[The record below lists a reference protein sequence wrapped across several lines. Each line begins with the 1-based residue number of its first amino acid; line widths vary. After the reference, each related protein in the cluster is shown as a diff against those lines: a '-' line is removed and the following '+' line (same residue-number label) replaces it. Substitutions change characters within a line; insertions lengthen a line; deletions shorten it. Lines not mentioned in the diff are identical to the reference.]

1 MKSKTIVTIIFLIA
15 IFSINCSNEHQLRSN
30 NEFQPIKTSQKFP
43 ENFKLGGTLRLASN
57 NFFNSLDPHNNSN
70 VSDSSWGPGL
80 IYDRILKYEHGEN
93 VLLPSLKHECLIC
106 SKWTL
111 EDEQKITF
119 TIPNNLTWN
128 TSPPTTLTTSD
139 IEFSINRIKNQKN
152 YDFLHMIQS
161 IDIETENKISFQLR
175 YPDSDFLM
183 TLADVKNKIVSKNL
197 TENSE
202 EITLN
207 NSIGSNSWSIEKF
220 SPLTKITLLNLRKN
234 DDQPFVDAIEI
245 NVLTDSQT
253 RLSAYMVGLIDV
265 YEIENLT
272 HTHKD
277 DHLYQNQLN
286 VIEPST
292 GVSLTFNT
300 SKFPYNNRNF
310 RNAIINAIDIDE
322 IQTLNKY
329 FALGMPLID
338 KTWEVDQVKWQSQFN
353 NPNKFSDNIEQSKVK
368 MPMTIKMLA
377 SEYDQNYSETINKL
391 TKQLALKGFLVE
403 TTILNNREYAS
414 KTWDQK
420 DFDISVGPQFP
431 QLSPNSFLFS
441 ILHSKGKLNSSNT
454 YNVKLDKLI
463 EEQSQTYN
471 SQHRE
476 KIIQEIN
483 SILFDEMYR
492 LMINSKVSSWTW
504 TDAINNFYPNFY
516 SQEYKHWDKVWIER

>member
-1 MKSKTIVTIIFLIA
+1 MAIKII
-15 IFSINCSNEHQLRSN
+15 
-30 NEFQPIKTSQKFP
+30 
-43 ENFKLGGTLRLASN
+43 
-57 NFFNSLDPHNNSN
+57 
-70 VSDSSWGPGL
+70 
-80 IYDRILKYEHGEN
+80 
-93 VLLPSLKHECLIC
+93 
-106 SKWTL
+106 
-111 EDEQKITF
+111 
-119 TIPNNLTWN
+119 
-128 TSPPTTLTTSD
+128 
-139 IEFSINRIKNQKN
+139 
-152 YDFLHMIQS
+152 
-161 IDIETENKISFQLR
+161 
-175 YPDSDFLM
+175 
-183 TLADVKNKIVSKNL
+183 

-202 EITLN
+202 EIALN

-220 SPLTKITLLNLRKN
+220 SPLTKITFLNLRKN
-234 DDQPFVDAIEI
+234 DDQPFVDTIEI
-245 NVLTDSQT
+245 NVLPDSQT

-272 HTHKD
+272 HKD
-277 DHLYQNQLN
+277 DQLYQNQLN

-353 NPNKFSDNIEQSKVK
+353 NPDKFSDNIKQSKVN

-454 YNVKLDKLI
+454 YNIKLDKLI